1 LSRLTSHEADTKG
14 SEMLEGLT
22 PPVKIGACK
31 VRTLMESLEPKDQEI
46 LKKAIANADWPSLTL
61 AEELT
66 KRGLLISESPLR
78 KHRAKRCSCH
88 A

>member
-1 LSRLTSHEADTKG
+1 
-14 SEMLEGLT
+14 MLEGLT

-46 LKKAIANADWPSLTL
+46 LKQAIANSDWPSLTL

>member
-1 LSRLTSHEADTKG
+1 
-14 SEMLEGLT
+14 MLEGLQ

-31 VRTLMESLEPKDQEI
+31 VRTLMNALEPKDQEI
-46 LKKAIANADWPSLTL
+46 LKQAIANADWPSLTL